1 MSPYQH
7 CNQHPHH
14 CSMQT
19 LLIEAPPYPRP
30 QRCEMSRTLA
40 FPRPTCSELRALLHL
55 CIPRPHNKCVC
66 VCMCVCV
73 RVSIQDQSVAM
84 KLRLSLS
91 RTHMH
96 ERPFPAEERGRQGQN
111 RTCLNK
117 WVWREHARM
126 RARVRPGVPGAGSV
140 AGPACT
146 AAAPSTH
153 FLFLLSKSW
162 TNSGTSSCSCSA
174 GSLHRKRKRRSRK
187 EEPLFSGHST

>member
-1 MSPYQH
+1 MENVIPKDLRQHTGTFWTDWDGSWSDASAATPVHPSP
-7 CNQHPHH
+7 
-14 CSMQT
+14 
-19 LLIEAPPYPRP
+19 P
-30 QRCEMSRTLA
+30 QQV
-40 FPRPTCSELRALLHL
+40 
-55 CIPRPHNKCVC
+55 CVC

-117 WVWREHARM
+117 CVWREHARM